1 MNKVEKLSS
10 NAKILQFEKENF
22 VLLQPFS
29 KIDYVYD

>member
-10 NAKILQFEKENF
+10 NAKILQFEKEIF
-22 VLLQPFS
+22 VFLQPFS